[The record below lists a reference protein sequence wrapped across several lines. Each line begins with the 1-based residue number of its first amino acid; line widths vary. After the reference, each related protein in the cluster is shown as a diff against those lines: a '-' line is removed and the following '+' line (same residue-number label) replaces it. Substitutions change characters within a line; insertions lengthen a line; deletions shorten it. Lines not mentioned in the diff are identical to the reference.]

1 MWQGILWEHTGS
13 NRGPSACKADALNQ
27 LSYAPI
33 ILNFFTQTLSILNR
47 KGLNHHDSH
56 RESHA
61 PIILKFNYAPFQ
73 IWSANIAAESI
84 SAKKLFGLG
93 ELFLALHQIHAPKLI
108 FIQFSGC
115 MIIVNTHVSY
125 QK

>member
-1 MWQGILWEHTGS
+1 MWEHTGS

-33 ILNFFTQTLSILNR
+33 IINFSKRTLPMQNR
-47 KGLNHHDSH
+47 NALNHPDSH
-56 RESHA
+56 RESYA
-61 PIILKFNYAPFQ
+61 PIILKFSYAPFQ

-93 ELFLALHQIHAPKLI
+93 ELFLTLHQIHAPKLI
-108 FIQFSGC
+108 FIKFSGC
-115 MIIVNTHVSY
+115 MIIVDTYISY